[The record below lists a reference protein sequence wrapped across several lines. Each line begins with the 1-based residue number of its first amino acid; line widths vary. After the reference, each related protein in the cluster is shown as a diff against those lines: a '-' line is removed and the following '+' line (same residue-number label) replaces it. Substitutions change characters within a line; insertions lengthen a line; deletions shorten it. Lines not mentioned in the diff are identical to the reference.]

1 MDQTESH
8 QADTKILRFRNSE
21 RLMHWAIAIPF
32 LVCYATAVIMVV
44 VYNPDPQ
51 RPFRDVFSW
60 THRISAVCLVVFPLL
75 AAIICRRDYRVYFN
89 NIKQAWIWT
98 IEDVK
103 WLALM
108 GLAAINS
115 KIELPEQGKFNA
127 AEKINFMV
135 LVGTYPLYIATGAA
149 IWLTD
154 GAFAPWLIHFA
165 MAVIATPLLAGH
177 IFMATVNP
185 DTKVGLSGMISG
197 YVDRAWAKHHY
208 GRWYRSNFSEPV
220 AATPAAS
227 ALEYDLDSGPLKA
240 RGKFHYE
247 LAQLYENTG
256 AFENAISQYEIFISD
271 YRELESAVAELR
283 DAEARLALLRGRVSG
298 QEQESGSVIEL
309 APSS

>member
-8 QADTKILRFRNSE
+8 QADTKILRFRKSE

-32 LVCYATAVIMVV
+32 LVCYTTAVVMVV

-51 RPFRDVFSW
+51 RPFRDFFAY
-60 THRISAVCLVVFPLL
+60 THRISAICLIVFPML

-108 GLAAINS
+108 GLAAISS
-115 KIELPEQGKFNA
+115 KVELPEQGKFNA

-135 LVGTYPLYIATGAA
+135 LVGTYPLYIVTGLA

-154 GAFAPWLIHFA
+154 GAFAPWVIHFS
-165 MAVIATPLLAGH
+165 MAVIATPLLFGH

-208 GRWYRSNFSEPV
+208 GRWYRSNFPEPS
-220 AATPAAS
+220 PAFAG
-227 ALEYDLDSGPLKA
+227 EYDLDAGPLKA
-240 RGKFHYE
+240 RGRFHYE
-247 LAQLYENTG
+247 LALLYENTG
-256 AFENAISQYEIFISD
+256 AFENAIQQYEIFIRD
-271 YRELESAVAELR
+271 YRELEGAMEELR
-283 DAEARLALLRGRVSG
+283 DAEARLALLRGRVRG
-298 QEQESGSVIEL
+298 QDQESGSVIEL
-309 APSS
+309 APTS